1 MSVRMEGEQRTEAFA
16 DLQKPLARSSSR
28 GLAVARA
35 RLAAN
40 RPKRMIAIVLIL
52 KDFFLIAQICE
63 ETR

>member
-1 MSVRMEGEQRTEAFA
+1 MSVRMGGEQRTEAFA
-16 DLQKPLARSSSR
+16 DLQKPLARSSRR
-28 GLAVARA
+28 GEAVARA